1 MYQQT
6 YFVSKSTGTF
16 ADVLAAYGLA
26 AVLNEVLRQARGE
39 FGHRRVWL
47 RDAGPYYAVEL
58 SEPLRAEWVRTCLPF
73 TCVPFVQRQGKDK
86 NVVPPSGFPEAW
98 VRDLTTEGQDFF
110 TYLAVKRQSDAVDS
124 DGAITDLDRAA
135 SDLAPKPDFRVLE
148 CVGDWKMQA
157 TGLTSTG
164 FQSYNALATRWWETV
179 SHLVDNIEA
188 ILEMCSTVD
197 AETED
202 IATKWAQAV
211 KVGLTNARINAAQL
225 LNPAQGQGQ
234 NHPKSNRLD
243 TRNQMESFWLLEYL
257 KAAGLWI
264 CGAPR
269 QVAPAKA
276 HPTSRDW
283 NKADRKTYVLAPT
296 SITLAAH
303 QAVFNKFN
311 VRLWNETSIKMDVTG
326 ALLFAHT
333 WLEYVEEAY
342 KDGQCDEL
350 DFGPD
355 QLSVVPESV
364 VAGFHV
370 AQYKLLSRNAYT
382 MTNLTFLGLPAWT
395 GQARNRAEVYRMK
408 EVIEEHLNVVRG
420 LDEGRSDGYNLL
432 LRYRDFVSGGK
443 WDAFFD
449 FAVGYSHYLMR
460 DLLDAARQNRYAR
473 ARAFTVRNLE
483 ELMMRTNKPL
493 SPILQSEGFKN
504 VARAIRLSTITLQ
517 YLGRKQSPYE
527 VRYGLAQELQRKA
540 VDDQEFAKAL
550 GAFVQSFNA
559 ENARIAERDTGAW
572 RRKDVTTADLDQ
584 VVQLVDDYGAETV
597 CHLLVAYG
605 YAREPKEEVAP

>member
-6 YFVSKSTGTF
+6 YFVSKRTGTF

-26 AVLNEVLRQARGE
+26 AVLDQVLAQAKGQ
-39 FGHRRVWL
+39 FTQRRVWL

-58 SEPLRAEWVRTCLPF
+58 SEPLQAEWVEGCCFFRGPAFFLITGRTKPGDIPPDTDTRDVDETWDSVRAFNALRGQLLDEGLRGTDLENQLKDSEPPHDWP
-73 TCVPFVQRQGKDK
+73 VVALLGDYRMQAQGTYNQAAAQWALTREHFALSLQTLLKMCATPDADLVAIAQEWGK
-86 NVVPPSGFPEAW
+86 QVKGGGIK
-98 VRDLTTEGQDFF
+98 RDLT
-110 TYLAVKRQSDAVDS
+110 
-124 DGAITDLDRAA
+124 A
-135 SDLAPKPDFRVLE
+135 S
-148 CVGDWKMQA
+148 
-157 TGLTSTG
+157 
-164 FQSYNALATRWWETV
+164 
-179 SHLVDNIEA
+179 
-188 ILEMCSTVD
+188 
-197 AETED
+197 
-202 IATKWAQAV
+202 
-211 KVGLTNARINAAQL
+211 QL
-225 LNPAQGQGQ
+225 FNPHQGKGQ
-234 NHPKSNRLD
+234 NHPKANTLKMD
-243 TRNQMESFWLLEYL
+243 NIKDSFWLEEYL
-257 KAAGLWI
+257 KAAGLWL
-264 CGAPR
+264 CAAPR
-269 QVAPAKA
+269 TVVG
-276 HPTSRDW
+276 D
-283 NKADRKTYVLAPT
+283 NDRKTYVLAPLNL
-296 SITLAAH
+296 TLSAH
-303 QAVFNKFN
+303 KRVFRDFAG
-311 VRLWNETSIKMDVTG
+311 RIWNERRGDTTAIKMDIVA
-326 ALLFAHT
+326 ALLYT
-333 WLEYVEEAY
+333 DVLLEHSEAAQQ
-342 KDGQCDEL
+342 DDPDL
-350 DFGPD
+350 DVLGFEDHGPED
-355 QLSVVPESV
+355 V

-408 EVIEEHLNVVRG
+408 EVIEEHLDVIRG

-443 WDAFFD
+443 WDSFFD

-517 YLGRKQSPYE
+517 YLGRKQSPYD

-584 VVQLVDDYGAETV
+584 VVHLVDDYGAETV